1 MGCSNPRTKSL
12 THNCIRN
19 SVKIFW
25 FVAILQ
31 VWGWPHFT
39 PQPWSMRQREG
50 RWRAQYHFHT
60 ACFRPAPICLLCQR
74 TVVVRNPPLCESY
87 WSVQRTTLLCLDC
100 STPPLVC
107 QTTKVTVTQCTHD
120 FQAGIL
126 YRLHLWDGYAL
137 QPLCRGPTMRQLRW
151 GLKAEFPYT
160 KVFILGILLTV
171 LGSAC
176 VIISVVGIVKLAW
189 GYYVSTGMWGGVMV
203 TISGLAAMYTARA
216 RTSMSARLY
225 FFLSIMTCA
234 VSFAMLVLSAG
245 GLTYK
250 SNFYQP
256 VRFDSERHQVTLF
269 LHGSVLGVSV
279 LSLAC
284 NVLSVI
290 VCFKFMTREKDSPE
304 EGFKL
309 RRRRHRFSDP
319 NTVYRSSSLRGGSG
333 TVRSSTSS
341 RTPLFGSDRSRKH
354 SRQDSDNS
362 TNLKIRGERVP
373 HRRDSDRSR
382 GSSRSRH
389 SHHRQSSL
397 VSQQSRYSGPM
408 EAEVMTVLLRDTQSS
423 QPNSLSERRERTSS
437 HSASDN
443 PRDSQADTI
452 TDNVSVQLVF
462 DPDEEPPPPYEENA
476 PAVVVLSDRD
486 EADTETVDGSNNVVV
501 PCYLPLNI
509 PVTQIGGAGERQ
521 TQSLQ
526 RQPPPS
532 DAPRSR
538 HAQQSRGG
546 HNDGNVGI
554 VNRTGSTPNSPD
566 VNNSDERDNRIN
578 MMRMTLTGGGNR
590 TVDVPHPHT
599 PEDRSASPEIC
610 ALTGARMTPVAAVQ
624 PDTIG
629 VGNSSTLTSCVPPLH
644 PSPDSSDT
652 SIPGNAAA
660 ANQTPATSR
669 YHSGTAHPLSS
680 ISPSALPAGIR
691 SPNSAFR
698 PVGRRIVPLSQG
710 SPSHSVPMH
719 NFFAP
724 ISSPGS
730 AHHTVYSPIASPST
744 APRYEAS
751 PTSPHHANNQA
762 SSSSES
768 LARGGSAQSL
778 SWKKIPLPMS
788 HNHSNRT
795 SSVPTKEVTSKSIP
809 GPAVPLPREEGKDQD
824 SQPQSQSLPRTG
836 SKTADKVAAVAN
848 SRNPKNK
855 ERTRP
860 APASAETNSSRDAGS
875 QFATLPVRHPPKD
888 TLRSSD
894 RQNAPWLSGDS
905 HSAGGDCR
913 SAFVGNQAVAVGNRS
928 AVVGNHLSAVSSQPS
943 AISCYPSAVST
954 QPSAVSCH
962 PNAVS
967 SEPNAIISHPTTV
980 SSEPNANSS
989 RPTAGCSKPSANSS
1003 RPTAMSSQPN
1013 AAVSRPIAVNSQPNV
1028 VISRPVG
1035 VSSQPSA
1042 VISRPIAVSNQP
1054 NAVVSRQPNAVVS
1067 RPVAVSSQPNAVVSR
1082 PIAVSSQP
1090 SAVISRPVGVSSQ
1103 PNAVIS
1109 RPVGVSSQPSAVIS
1123 RPIAVSSQP
1132 SANSSHPIAVSS
1144 QPSANSSHPTGV
1156 SSQPGVLDS
1165 HSTAVGKH
1173 PTAVGLPN
1181 ASPKNQVTQLD
1192 SVFSRRSAGCQ
1203 ATEEDGGIASSM
1215 DRTHRWVMGTLPSLL
1230 GTQFQGTTRN
1240 IAHVHSAAGAAGTRS
1255 SLLAPAGRRVGRAHG
1270 VWDRPSKTSVP
1281 ASASSAVT
1289 ASQPVAPQPS
1299 RPAAAGRSAS
1309 PQRGSSS
1316 SRLPRYQPVRQPQLQ
1331 PRDQP
1336 LVQPVQQPRPHRQQH
1351 QQQQEQLQPAQV
1363 QQLPP
1368 PQQQQQSA
1376 VLRPQPVQRQL
1387 QPGQPPAEQQLQPAQ
1402 QQLQPAQ
1409 QELQPAQRQQQSAI
1423 LRPRPAQRQLQPGQ
1437 PLAEQPLQ
1445 SAQQQLLP
1453 APMRPQPAQR
1463 HLQPAQEQVRQVQQ
1477 PAQQREEEREDQDQ
1491 QQDKPLFSLLL

>member
-1 MGCSNPRTKSL
+1 
-12 THNCIRN
+12 
-19 SVKIFW
+19 
-25 FVAILQ
+25 
-31 VWGWPHFT
+31 
-39 PQPWSMRQREG
+39 
-50 RWRAQYHFHT
+50 
-60 ACFRPAPICLLCQR
+60 
-74 TVVVRNPPLCESY
+74 
-87 WSVQRTTLLCLDC
+87 
-100 STPPLVC
+100 
-107 QTTKVTVTQCTHD
+107 
-120 FQAGIL
+120 
-126 YRLHLWDGYAL
+126 
-137 QPLCRGPTMRQLRW
+137 MRQLRW

-203 TISGLAAMYTARA
+203 TISGLAAMYAARA

-256 VRFDSERHQVTLF
+256 VRFDSEQHQVTLF

-476 PAVVVLSDRD
+476 PAVAVLSDRD

-509 PVTQIGGAGERQ
+509 PVTQIGGTGERQ

-538 HAQQSRGG
+538 HVQQSRGG

-652 SIPGNAAA
+652 SIPGNAATA
-660 ANQTPATSR
+660 SQTPATSR

-836 SKTADKVAAVAN
+836 SKTVEKVAAVAN
-848 SRNPKNK
+848 SRNQKNK

-860 APASAETNSSRDAGS
+860 APASAETNSSLDAGS

-894 RQNAPWLSGDS
+894 RQNALWLSGDS
-905 HSAGGDCR
+905 HSAGGNCR
-913 SAFVGNQAVAVGNRS
+913 SAFVGSQAVAVGNRS
-928 AVVGNHLSAVSSQPS
+928 AVVGNHLSAVSSQSS
-943 AISCYPSAVST
+943 AVSCYPSAVST

-989 RPTAGCSKPSANSS
+989 RPTAVRSKPSANSS

-1013 AAVSRPIAVNSQPNV
+1013 TVVSRPIGVSSQPNA
-1028 VISRPVG
+1028 VISRPV
-1035 VSSQPSA
+1035 
-1042 VISRPIAVSNQP
+1042 AVSN
-1054 NAVVSRQPNAVVS
+1054 QPNAVVS

-1082 PIAVSSQP
+1082 PTA
-1090 SAVISRPVGVSSQ
+1090 VSSQ

-1132 SANSSHPIAVSS
+1132 SANSSRPIA
-1144 QPSANSSHPTGV
+1144 V

-1173 PTAVGLPN
+1173 PTTVGLPN

-1240 IAHVHSAAGAAGTRS
+1240 IAHVHSTAGAAGTRS

-1281 ASASSAVT
+1281 ASASPAVP
-1289 ASQPVAPQPS
+1289 ASQPVVPQPS

-1363 QQLPP
+1363 QQLL

-1409 QELQPAQRQQQSAI
+1409 QQLQPAQQELQPAQRQQQSAI
-1423 LRPRPAQRQLQPGQ
+1423 LRPQPAQRQLQPGQ

-1445 SAQQQLLP
+1445 SAQQRLLP

-1463 HLQPAQEQVRQVQQ
+1463 HLQPAQEQVRQVQE